1 MLLAE
6 FIQLAEI
13 LFSNLK
19 TGFSV
24 KESAMFLNIAENK
37 ESAFLFDN
45 LDLTSKLSVIY
56 HSDITNL
63 DYSLD
68 FRSIGINKFT
78 EQNCITFSNRE
89 SNFIKYGLKF
99 VSITSK

>member
-6 FIQLAEI
+6 FIQLAEN

-24 KESAMFLNIAENK
+24 KESAMFLNVAENK

-45 LDLTSKLSVIY
+45 LDLTSKLSVMY

-63 DYSLD
+63 DYLLD
-68 FRSIGINKFT
+68 FRGVGINKFT
-78 EQNCITFSNRE
+78 EQNCITFSNR
-89 SNFIKYGLKF
+89 
-99 VSITSK
+99 V